1 MKLTNSRKLIGSIEM
16 LLAAIIIVF
25 AVVKAPD
32 APAPKPAD
40 TTVETTTQ
48 APEPESQTQ
57 SEATTEAPKPSTTAF
72 AQTGDYQITNS
83 IIVFPD
89 SAMEMYSIAKT
100 RLGEYAATI
109 NTFAAKVP
117 DKKVYCM
124 LVPTRIAFYG
134 PEEYRTGSHS
144 APDGIN
150 IAYSQLSPSVTSID
164 AYSALL
170 QHTDDYIYFRT
181 DHHWTARGAY
191 YAYSAFCDKNGLSHA
206 PLSAYQSGRL
216 DNFVG
221 TMYRY
226 TNSENLKNNPDY
238 VEYFMPIVE
247 ASGEFYSSPA
257 MSDGKP
263 LRIISTNITDTSSKY
278 MCFIQGD
285 KPLER
290 IVTSNQNGKKILV
303 IKESYGNAMVPFLLE
318 NYNEVYVLDPRQ
330 DGVKDMNLTEFV
342 NNNGINEILFINYL
356 MAPSNSKYMTALN
369 NIINK

>member
-1 MKLTNSRKLIGSIEM
+1 MKLTNSRKIVGSIEM
-16 LLAAIIIVF
+16 ILAAIIIVF
-25 AVVKAPD
+25 AVVKAPNE
-32 APAPKPAD
+32 PAPKP
-40 TTVETTTQ
+40 VETTAEITTQ
-48 APEPESQTQ
+48 AETTSEPSQET
-57 SEATTEAPKPSTTAF
+57 TTEAPKPETTAF
-72 AQTGDYQITNS
+72 AQTGEYQITNS

-100 RLGEYAATI
+100 RLGEYAATV

-117 DKKVYCM
+117 DKQVYCM

-134 PEEYRTGSHS
+134 PQEYRTGSHS

-150 IAYSQLSPSVTSID
+150 IAYSQLSPNVISID

-191 YAYSAFCDKNGLSHA
+191 YAYSAFCEKNGLSHA

-247 ASGEFYSSPA
+247 ASGEFYSTPD

-318 NYNEVYVLDPRQ
+318 NYNEVFVLDPRQ
-330 DGVKDMNLTEFV
+330 DGVKDMNLTQFV
-342 NNNGINEILFINYL
+342 NDNGINEILFINYL